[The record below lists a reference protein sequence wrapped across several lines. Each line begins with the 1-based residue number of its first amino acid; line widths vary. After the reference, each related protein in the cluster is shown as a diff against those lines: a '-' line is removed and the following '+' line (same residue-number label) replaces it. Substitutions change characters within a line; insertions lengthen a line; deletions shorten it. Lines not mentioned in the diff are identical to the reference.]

1 MTRIGRPDVVSV
13 LDGKIAIVTGTS
25 RGVGVG
31 IAHELLRAGATV
43 IGCSRSPLDTIPGIG
58 AEPDW
63 AARTSQR
70 VCDQGD
76 CHSIDSFVTDVVA
89 AHGRI
94 DILVNNAGGT
104 VPAPHAESIPELV
117 QRIQGAPQSDD
128 DYERTALFHAYAV
141 QMNLIS
147 PLWFAIRAYR
157 QMATQDGVGCII
169 NISSG
174 AGHPAGSPTLVSYGA
189 AKSGLNHLTRSLA
202 EEWGPKVR
210 INCIALGPTMTENF
224 RSFVLPKDDPAGER
238 YFAAVPLRRLRFPR
252 ERGRGLRQWHH
263 DRTRRRHAAGRSLR
277 RGPED
282 DHRSAVA
289 PSPPSDNAW
298 HGCICRCETGTTTS
312 GSPQKDCPVVS
323 KTCPEVSR
331 FES

>member
-1 MTRIGRPDVVSV
+1 MAQYDRMAETVNI
-13 LDGKIAIVTGTS
+13 LDGKVAIVTGTS

-31 IAHELLRAGATV
+31 IAHELRRAGATV
-43 IGCSRSPLDTIPGIG
+43 IGCSRSPLDAIPGIE
-58 AEPDW
+58 ADW
-63 AARTSQR
+63 ANRASQK

-76 CHSIDSFVTDVVA
+76 FRSIDSFVTEVVA
-89 AHGRI
+89 AHGRL

-117 QRIQGAPQSDD
+117 QRIQGAPRADD
-128 DYERTALFHAYAV
+128 EYERTALFHAFAV

-157 QMATQDGVGCII
+157 QMRTQDGTGCII

-210 INCIALGPTMTENF
+210 VNCIALGPTMTENF
-224 RSFVLPKDDPAGER
+224 RSFVLPGRSHRRE
-238 YFAAVPLRRLRFPR
+238 VLRRSPVAP
-252 ERGRGLRQWHH
+252 RGRVRGGGPRLRLPGGRRGGLRQRHH
-263 DRTRRRHAAGRSLR
+263 RRMRWR
-277 RGPED
+277 D
-282 DHRSAVA
+282 VV
-289 PSPPSDNAW
+289 
-298 HGCICRCETGTTTS
+298 GCAL
-312 GSPQKDCPVVS
+312 
-323 KTCPEVSR
+323 
-331 FES
+331 